1 MVSLPRSGHGLLRCP
16 VCRLELTA
24 AAGALVC
31 RNRHGFDLAR
41 EGYVNLLSSRRRRSA
56 GGGDSAGQLR
66 HRAAFLDAGYFDAIA
81 GTIAE
86 YVQQADANPTFGRW
100 CILDAGSGT
109 GHHLARISDAL
120 PPSVA
125 GLGLDI
131 SRDAARQAARR
142 WPMFGFAI
150 ADLWTEWPVNDA
162 AVDLVISIFAPKNFP
177 EAARVLRPG
186 GWLAVSYPG
195 TDHLAELRDH
205 FGLMRQHA
213 SAAQRYSEAAGRLI
227 GPPTLHRL
235 RRRTV
240 LDSAA
245 VRSAILMGP
254 NARHIAA
261 SAFDAELGPLA
272 VTFDIIVLFARK
284 KWENPTLSIPA
295 GGAR

>member
-1 MVSLPRSGHGLLRCP
+1 M
-16 VCRLELTA
+16 
-24 AAGALVC
+24 
-31 RNRHGFDLAR
+31 
-41 EGYVNLLSSRRRRSA
+41 
-56 GGGDSAGQLR
+56 
-66 HRAAFLDAGYFDAIA
+66 
-81 GTIAE
+81 
-86 YVQQADANPTFGRW
+86 
-100 CILDAGSGT
+100 
-109 GHHLARISDAL
+109 
-120 PPSVA
+120 
-125 GLGLDI
+125 
-131 SRDAARQAARR
+131 
-142 WPMFGFAI
+142 
-150 ADLWTEWPVNDA
+150 
-162 AVDLVISIFAPKNFP
+162 
-177 EAARVLRPG
+177 
-186 GWLAVSYPG
+186 
-195 TDHLAELRDH
+195 AELRDH

-272 VTFDIIVLFARK
+272 VTFDIIVLFACK

>member
-1 MVSLPRSGHGLLRCP
+1 
-16 VCRLELTA
+16 
-24 AAGALVC
+24 
-31 RNRHGFDLAR
+31 
-41 EGYVNLLSSRRRRSA
+41 
-56 GGGDSAGQLR
+56 
-66 HRAAFLDAGYFDAIA
+66 
-81 GTIAE
+81 
-86 YVQQADANPTFGRW
+86 
-100 CILDAGSGT
+100 
-109 GHHLARISDAL
+109 
-120 PPSVA
+120 
-125 GLGLDI
+125 
-131 SRDAARQAARR
+131 
-142 WPMFGFAI
+142 MFGFAI
-150 ADLWTEWPVNDA
+150 ADLWTEWPVHDA

-195 TDHLAELRDH
+195 TDHMAELRDH